1 MTFKEQVLYIRRHM
15 KKNRLRV
22 FMTILATTMGTAFL
36 IVLAS
41 IGFGLHETAEREI
54 LSNANITE
62 VKVWADQMEEKDI
75 QKISQLPGVHTFAQ
89 RSRVTI
95 PDSVYFNEIES
106 NGELELIDYDI
117 ERQLDF
123 KLKEG
128 RFPETD
134 REVVVGYHFGESFV
148 DGEKKDVLGKAIQY
162 VIPKDGEE
170 EDGERFEDTFTI
182 VGIKEAP
189 AREWNSDSTIF
200 VSRTYQPQ
208 IMDVYKQ
215 FEPDEEMVDSL
226 FYNDYAI
233 HAKSAEVVKDLK
245 AEIEALGY
253 STYSV
258 LDEIEQFDLFFTA
271 FKMGLVFVGTIAVLI
286 ASIGIFNT
294 MTMAVT
300 ERTREIG
307 VMKALGMS
315 PKLIQRLFIM
325 ESAWIGVLGTA
336 IAIVISYGVSFLA
349 NQLLP
354 LILEFAMK
362 DEGVLDAGITF
373 STITLPLILIAS
385 TISIA
390 VAIISGFRPAKKA
403 TKIDIIEAMRTN
415 M

>member
-95 PDSVYFNEIES
+95 PDSIYFNEIES

-215 FEPDEEMVDSL
+215 FEPDEEMIDSL

-362 DEGVLDAGITF
+362 DEGVVDAGITF

>member
-253 STYSV
+253 NTYSV

>member
-1 MTFKEQVLYIRRHM
+1 MTLKEQILYIRRHM

-54 LSNANITE
+54 LSNASITE
-62 VKVWADQMEEKDI
+62 VKVWADEMEEQDV
-75 QKISQLPGVHTFAQ
+75 QKISQLPGVHIFAQ
-89 RSRVTI
+89 RSRVMI
-95 PDSVYFNEIES
+95 PDSVYFNEVES
-106 NGELELIDYDI
+106 TGELELVDYDI

-128 RFPETD
+128 RFPENEN
-134 REVVVGYHFGESFV
+134 EVVVGYHFGESFI
-148 DGEKKDVLGKAIQY
+148 DGEKKDVLGKEIQY
-162 VIPKDGEE
+162 VIPKDVEE
-170 EDGERFEDTFTI
+170 EDGEQFEHTFTI

-200 VSRTYQPQ
+200 VSQTYQPQ
-208 IMDVYKQ
+208 IVDVYKQ
-215 FEPDEEMVDSL
+215 FELEEMTDTL

-233 HAKSAEVVKDLK
+233 HAKSADVVKDLK
-245 AEIEALGY
+245 TEIEALGY

-336 IAIVISYGVSFLA
+336 IAIIISYAVSFLA

-354 LILEFAMK
+354 LILEFATK
-362 DEGVLDAGITF
+362 DEGVVDAGITF

>member
-170 EDGERFEDTFTI
+170 EDGEQFEDTFTI

-215 FEPDEEMVDSL
+215 FEPAEEMIDSL

-253 STYSV
+253 NTYSV

>member
-215 FEPDEEMVDSL
+215 FEPAEEMIDSL

-253 STYSV
+253 NTYSV